1 MRKAETVYG
10 DKEFI
15 TQVNRKYVFF
25 NFNGSQDRLPA
36 RLHDLKEFFEWLKE
50 EIVFYE
56 RMRYE
61 LHESYEKQKEEFDST
76 RHFYSDEEITEAC
89 KRDRFASIDMGI
101 RNKYYLEDWH
111 KIVGI
116 GNESSRV
123 LDKLEKLR
131 KLLAQT
137 KAAINELEK

>member
-1 MRKAETVYG
+1 MRKAETIFG
-10 DKEFI
+10 DRYYI
-15 TQVNRKYVFF
+15 TEVNKKYVFF

-36 RLHDLKEFFEWLKE
+36 KLYELKEVLEWLNT
-50 EIVFYE
+50 EIIFYE

-61 LHESYEKQKEEFDST
+61 LHDSYEKQKEKFDAT
-76 RHFYSDEEITEAC
+76 RHFYSDEEIADAC
-89 KRDRFASIDMGI
+89 RKDRFANIEMEI

-131 KLLAQT
+131 KLARQT
-137 KAAINELEK
+137 KAAINELDR

>member
-56 RMRYE
+56 RMRHE
-61 LHESYEKQKEEFDST
+61 LHESYEKQKEKFDST
-76 RHFYSDEEITEAC
+76 RHFYSEEEIIEAC
-89 KRDRFASIDMGI
+89 RKDRFANIDMEI
-101 RNKYYLEDWH
+101 KNKYYLEDWH

-123 LDKLEKLR
+123 LYKLERLR

-137 KAAINELEK
+137 KAAINELDR

>member
-36 RLHDLKEFFEWLKE
+36 RLHDLKEFSEWLKE
-50 EIVFYE
+50 EIVFYN

-61 LHESYEKQKEEFDST
+61 LHESYEKQKEKFDAT
-76 RHFYSDEEITEAC
+76 RHYYGEEEIIEAC
-89 KRDRFASIDMGI
+89 RKDRFANIDMEI
-101 RNKYYLEDWH
+101 KNKYYLEDWH

-123 LDKLEKLR
+123 LYKLERLR

-137 KAAINELEK
+137 KAAINELDR